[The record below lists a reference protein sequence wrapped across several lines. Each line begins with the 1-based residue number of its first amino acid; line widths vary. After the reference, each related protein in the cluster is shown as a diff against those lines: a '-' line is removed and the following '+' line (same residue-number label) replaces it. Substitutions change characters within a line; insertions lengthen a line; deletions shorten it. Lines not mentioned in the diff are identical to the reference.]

1 MPFFSLSPQG
11 RGNRS
16 MPLFSLSHWREG
28 TVRCRFYSLLR
39 SASLPLPLE
48 RGNRPMPFLF
58 TAPARFLPLPLERGN
73 RSMSF
78 LFTAPARF
86 SPSPTGEREPSDAVF
101 IHCSG
106 PLFSLSHW
114 GEGTVRCRFYSL
126 LRPAFLPLPSGEGR
140 GEGSSH
146 TAGNRPIKLR
156 FCRGC
161 DIISSSFSTQAK

>member
-1 MPFFSLSPQG
+1 MPFLFNAPARFSHSPTG
-11 RGNRS
+11 EREPFDAVFIHCSG
-16 MPLFSLSHWREG
+16 PLFSLSHWREG

-39 SASLPLPLE
+39 
-48 RGNRPMPFLF
+48 
-58 TAPARFLPLPLERGN
+58 PAFLPLP
-73 RSMSF
+73 S
-78 LFTAPARF
+78 
-86 SPSPTGEREPSDAVF
+86 GEREPFDAVF

-114 GEGTVRCRFYSL
+114 REGTVRCRFYSL

>member
-1 MPFFSLSPQG
+1 MP
-11 RGNRS
+11 
-16 MPLFSLSHWREG
+16 
-28 TVRCRFYSLLR
+28 
-39 SASLPLPLE
+39 
-48 RGNRPMPFLF
+48 
-58 TAPARFLPLPLERGN
+58 
-73 RSMSF
+73 F

-101 IHCSG
+101 LPPPTGEREPSDAVFLPLPLERGNRSMPFLFTAPVRFSPSPTGEREPFDAIFIQCSG
-106 PLFSLSHW
+106 PLLSLSHW
-114 GEGTVRCRFYSL
+114 REGTVRCRFYSL